1 MNRTFNYVLYL
12 AKVAVLAF
20 AILIFPY
27 LYFQYQDRK
36 LLSEIKE
43 MDMNVFQMDKLEKH
57 TLTIEEK
64 MKLLT
69 DGNANLKHIE
79 LKTGDRFS
87 LYEAR
92 RQCFRELS
100 KIPVLEI
107 SIYGP
112 ILREIDITPY
122 LLIDSETPSSSMLIW
137 KGSLTIK
144 DIKYQITLE
153 EESGKIL
160 FIQPAGEKDDTLEMQ
175 WEKYLKNP

>member
-12 AKVAVLAF
+12 TRVTVLAL

-36 LLSEIKE
+36 LLSETKE
-43 MDMNVFQMDKLEKH
+43 MDMNVFQMDKVENN
-57 TLTIEEK
+57 TLTLEEK
-64 MKLLT
+64 MMLLT
-69 DGNANLKHIE
+69 DGNANLKLIE

-107 SIYGP
+107 TIYG
-112 ILREIDITPY
+112 PY

-144 DIKYQITLE
+144 DIKYQITME

-160 FIQPAGEKDDTLEMQ
+160 FVQPVGEKDEVLEMQ

>member
-1 MNRTFNYVLYL
+1 MNRTFDYVLYL
-12 AKVAVLAF
+12 AKAAVLALG
-20 AILIFPY
+20 ILIFPY

-43 MDMNVFQMDKLEKH
+43 MDMNIFQMDKTENNML
-57 TLTIEEK
+57 TLDEK
-64 MKLLT
+64 MKLLS

-100 KIPVLEI
+100 KIPVLEM

-122 LLIDSETPSSSMLIW
+122 LLIDPETPSISILIW

-160 FIQPAGEKDDTLEMQ
+160 FIQPVGEKDDILEMQ

>member
-1 MNRTFNYVLYL
+1 MNRTSNYVLYL
-12 AKVAVLAF
+12 TRVTVLALV
-20 AILIFPY
+20 ILIFPY

-36 LLSEIKE
+36 LLSETKE
-43 MDMNVFQMDKLEKH
+43 MDMNVFQMDKVENN
-57 TLTIEEK
+57 TLTLEEK

-69 DGNANLKHIE
+69 DGNANLKLIE
-79 LKTGDRFS
+79 LKTGDRYS

-107 SIYGP
+107 TTYGP

-160 FIQPAGEKDDTLEMQ
+160 FVQPVGEKDETLEMQ
-175 WEKYLKNP
+175 WGKYLKNP

>member
-1 MNRTFNYVLYL
+1 MNRTSNYVLYL
-12 AKVAVLAF
+12 TRVTVLAL

-27 LYFQYQDRK
+27 LYFQYQERK
-36 LLSEIKE
+36 LLSETKE
-43 MDMNVFQMDKLEKH
+43 MDMNVFQMDKIENN
-57 TLTIEEK
+57 TLTLEEK

-69 DGNANLKHIE
+69 DGNANLKLIE
-79 LKTGDRFS
+79 LKTGDRYS

-107 SIYGP
+107 TIYGP

-122 LLIDSETPSSSMLIW
+122 LLIDSETPSYSMLIW

-144 DIKYQITLE
+144 DIEYQITME

-160 FIQPAGEKDDTLEMQ
+160 FVQPVGEKNEILDMQ

>member
-1 MNRTFNYVLYL
+1 MNRTSNYVLYL
-12 AKVAVLAF
+12 TRVTVLAL

-36 LLSEIKE
+36 LLSETK
-43 MDMNVFQMDKLEKH
+43 QMDKIENN
-57 TLTIEEK
+57 TLTLEEK

-69 DGNANLKHIE
+69 DGNANLKLIE

-107 SIYGP
+107 TIYGP

-144 DIKYQITLE
+144 DIKYQITME

-160 FIQPAGEKDDTLEMQ
+160 FVQPVGEKDEVLEMQ